1 MHFVDY
7 SIAMQEGYLES
18 PVNRNNS
25 NHDVAVGPMTGL
37 DLTSI
42 KCWEIVVA
50 ELSVLQPFSLVNESL
65 ARQNLVHYPRGP
77 IACINDCGV
86 TCGMTFLK

>member
-42 KCWEIVVA
+42 KCIGRLLK
-50 ELSVLQPFSLVNESL
+50 LS
-65 ARQNLVHYPRGP
+65 
-77 IACINDCGV
+77 
-86 TCGMTFLK
+86 FLIL